1 MFLYLSSQNTSTR
14 ACAHTHPHTHTLSLR
29 VHGCEIIRRLLPV
42 IVLWAALFSVG
53 DSKASWL
60 HCVELQALEVIVPV
74 EWVAE
79 GPSLISG

>member
-1 MFLYLSSQNTSTR
+1 MKFLYLSYKNTSTR
-14 ACAHTHPHTHTLSLR
+14 AHTHTLR

-42 IVLWAALFSVG
+42 IVLWAALFSFC

-79 GPSLISG
+79 GPSLIAG